1 MMLEHWLKPL
11 LDPGPQEYLDLG
23 DFRLTTG
30 YTLPNTKLAYKTHG
44 NLESAKG
51 KAILFP
57 PQFTGTSESME
68 IFIGPGRPL
77 DPTKY
82 FIILPG
88 QFSDGFS
95 SSPCNTP
102 PPFDQGAF
110 PPITYADDV
119 IAQHRLV
126 TERFNISELYA
137 VLGWS
142 GGGLQTYEW
151 AVRYPSMV
159 KRAAVFSGTAKTPVH
174 TQIFIRLAQDLLR
187 SDPAWNN
194 GFYADPRAVQIGS
207 RRHSHAWSLMALTPE
222 FYREKTWSKL
232 GFASVEDFIVRQWE
246 AQFLALDPNNLLS
259 QLDKGLKA
267 DVSVSASGNLAA
279 ALGRIAAKMFVVSFT
294 DDRIFTRKDCGADA
308 ALIPSAQLRFIDS
321 VWGHMTML
329 SPMDEDQKAIDQI
342 LGEVLA

>member
-1 MMLEHWLKPL
+1 MMLEHWLKLL
-11 LDPGPQEYLDLG
+11 LDPGPQEYFDLC
-23 DFRLTTG
+23 DFRVAAG
-30 YTLPNTKLAYKTHG
+30 YTLRNAKLAYKTHG

-68 IFIGPGRPL
+68 IFIGPGRAL

-88 QFSDGFS
+88 QFSDGSS
-95 SSPCNTP
+95 SSPSNTS
-102 PPFDQGAF
+102 PPFNQGAF

-142 GGGLQTYEW
+142 GGASQTYEW

-159 KRAAVFSGTAKTPVH
+159 KRAAAFSGTTKTPVH
-174 TQIFIRLAQDLLR
+174 TQILARLAQELLR

-194 GFYADPRAVQIGS
+194 GCYADPHAVQVGL
-207 RRHSHAWSLMALTPE
+207 RHHSHIFSLMALTPE
-222 FYREKTWSKL
+222 FYREENWSKV
-232 GFASVEDFIVRQWE
+232 GFSSPEDFITGIFE

-259 QLDKGLKA
+259 QVGKLLKA
-267 DVSVSASGNLAA
+267 DVSVNTNGDLAA
-279 ALGRIAAKMFVVSFT
+279 ALARITAKTFVVSFT
-294 DDRIFTRKDCGADA
+294 GDRIFTRKDCEADA
-308 ALIPSAQLRFIDS
+308 ALIPNAQLRFIDS
-321 VWGHMTML
+321 VWGHNTML
-329 SPMDEDQKAIDQI
+329 SPMDEDKNAIDEV